1 MKKKSMLAIMLV
13 GTMILGSSMTTLA
26 SGSVSGD
33 GTISGSGDVSDVDT
47 EIHDVV
53 LPTNNALK
61 LLVDPKGLAGVPAGG
76 SAKAEDLEAYK
87 GRITC
92 KQTPTILNK
101 GSVDMK
107 VDVKLTL
114 KTQGK
119 IKNTKAAVE
128 DDSKDDNVCL
138 YAAPSLSKVTAKP
151 ADDKPFS
158 TEFKAV
164 PGSTGGVVITD
175 TPTTISFVLPATEY
189 EYKNVSGNKY
199 TYEKVGTLG
208 DGTALAFGG
217 WVNSKGDWKKYI
229 PINDSTPA
237 DKKIE
242 VEAVFHFNADDK
254 NATVPETSGKTT
266 AYGMTTTISANGG
279 VEVDEIAS
287 GSTEVLVGTLSK
299 ATPQDVDFKVSLPAG
314 ATGIANVT
322 VSAWG
327 DTALD
332 TTLCTISGNTI
343 KLKGTAF
350 AVNAVG
356 DITLTVNFTGS
367 STTKTLTL
375 HIVE

>member
-53 LPTNNALK
+53 LPTSTALK
-61 LLVDPKGLAGVPAGG
+61 LLVDPKGLAGVPEGG

-87 GRITC
+87 GKITC

-107 VDVKLTL
+107 VDVTLTL
-114 KTQGK
+114 TTQGN

-175 TPTTISFVLPATEY
+175 TPTKISFVLPATEY

-217 WVNSKGDWKKYI
+217 WVNSKGDWTEYI

-254 NATVPETSGKTT
+254 TATVPETSGKTT
-266 AYGMTTTISANGG
+266 AYGMTTTISGNGG
-279 VEVDEIAS
+279 VEVDKLGDIPAPGALVFAKQGNGDYTCTITDAAASQNPTALTLDGTDRFSAIAGGQISYNSASKLLTLKGTWPILAGLAS
-287 GSTEVLVGTLSK
+287 GSHTVVVTIG
-299 ATPQDVDFKVSLPAG
+299 
-314 ATGIANVT
+314 GINY
-322 VSAWG
+322 
-327 DTALD
+327 TA
-332 TTLCTISGNTI
+332 
-343 KLKGTAF
+343 
-350 AVNAVG
+350 
-356 DITLTVNFTGS
+356 TLT
-367 STTKTLTL
+367 K
-375 HIVE
+375 